1 MNGISN
7 AALAEHHL
15 QLALSYM
22 DRAFVLTLLEKKES
36 ATGESLPA
44 KSKRG
49 RKPGAAA
56 VEDRCVWKMPNGELC
71 KNSKTAGSSHCKIHI
86 SKIHLIEHQ

>member
-1 MNGISN
+1 MNGMTN

-15 QLALSYM
+15 KLALSYM
-22 DRAFVLTLLEKKES
+22 DRAFVLEFLEKKES
-36 ATGESLPA
+36 STGESLPV

-56 VEDRCVWKMPNGELC
+56 VEDRCIWKMGNGDLC
-71 KNSKTAGSSHCKIHI
+71 KNSKADSSSYCKIHI